1 MTFNDLSISESAI
14 ETTGVQSQPD
24 TLTGTAAENKL
35 VFDALPQLIVARF
48 NMLIT
53 QLQAQAA
60 AEQLGVTPFT
70 GMTATNLQDALEA
83 LQTNLTQAIAGVG
96 TGLAGSSGAASVGF
110 NSTEQITAATVQ
122 AAIEAVQQHLD
133 AFKTQMT
140 GSGGAAS
147 VGTAPISGLDATNV
161 QAALA
166 ELRDD
171 IQNIVSGIIPGGTIT
186 TNMLA
191 DGSVTAAKL
200 NVTGEDIP
208 TSTTDATSLSSQLSN
223 KVACAGE
230 PVPLGTNIL
239 TLAPGR
245 YSVDQ
250 VPNTEMA
257 NKMNLPVT
265 AWHCEIDVIAAI
277 NATGLVSNYKVII
290 VYPRLDV
297 VLPYINI
304 MNYEGNWTG
313 WTLIST
319 ATPPE
324 EYDIPFRSGW
334 QANGMKATYCK
345 SQEGICIVNCAA
357 YGTGTASDNFIATL
371 PEGFHPSGT
380 ICCAAHTYKDGV
392 RGIAEA
398 QINAYGD
405 IVIYSPIEFDYV
417 SFSCA
422 FVAGN

>member
-122 AAIEAVQQHLD
+122 AAIEAVQLHLD
-133 AFKTQMT
+133 AFKTQLT

-223 KVACAGE
+223 AIRKYVEIPSGTDLNSVVE
-230 PVPLGTNIL
+230 SGIYRLNGISSGFTNGPPSNNHGWGLMFVGGYQSDTVFQMMHVLGGDVWKRMLQSGSFWSEWTKL
-239 TLAPGR
+239 SDTTPPQE
-245 YSVDQ
+245 Y
-250 VPNTEMA
+250 
-257 NKMNLPVT
+257 NLPL
-265 AWHCEIDVIAAI
+265 A
-277 NATGLVSNYKVII
+277 
-290 VYPRLDV
+290 
-297 VLPYINI
+297 
-304 MNYEGNWTG
+304 EG
-313 WTLIST
+313 IST
-319 ATPPE
+319 
-324 EYDIPFRSGW
+324 YGKS
-334 QANGMKATYCK
+334 TYWK
-345 SQEGICIVNCAA
+345 TYNGICFI
-357 YGTGTASDNFIATL
+357 NFALNSTQPITNESVIATL
-371 PEGFHPSGT
+371 PVGFRPSVTVFAGS
-380 ICCAAHTYKDGV
+380 HGYL
-392 RGIAEA
+392 EA
-398 QINAYGD
+398 NTGARVAIDVELRINGS
-405 IVIYSPIEFDYV
+405 IVIWTEDPLSNIFGFIGFIAD
-417 SFSCA
+417 S
-422 FVAGN
+422 

>member
-110 NSTEQITAATVQ
+110 DSTEQITAATVQ

-133 AFKTQMT
+133 VFKTQMT

-208 TSTTDATSLSSQLSN
+208 TSTTDAISLSSQLSN
-223 KVACAGE
+223 KLGMPTEIEAGQDLNDYTSPGLYFCGE
-230 PVPLGTNIL
+230 FAQSVENIPPDSITGAFSL
-239 TLAPGR
+239 FVEKTGAYGNGVKQTFTEHNPGFTYIR
-245 YSVDQ
+245 LMSDTSMSHWSDWKQ
-250 VPNTEMA
+250 
-257 NKMNLPVT
+257 
-265 AWHCEIDVIAAI
+265 IA
-277 NATGLVSNYKVII
+277 
-290 VYPRLDV
+290 
-297 VLPYINI
+297 
-304 MNYEGNWTG
+304 
-313 WTLIST
+313 T

-324 EYDIPFRSGW
+324 GYVLPLASGFT
-334 QANGMKATYCK
+334 KLYCASYSK
-345 SQEGICIVNCAA
+345 TQEGMVTVTLWLAGSGAA
-357 YGTGTASDNFIATL
+357 NVETTIATL
-371 PEGFHPSGT
+371 PEGFRPAELFRADGIVDTGT
-380 ICCAAHTYKDGV
+380 ISSQEQC
-392 RGIAEA
+392 GIAV
-398 QINAYGD
+398 NAAGA
-405 IVIYSPIEFDYV
+405 IVVQSKIAWVYV
-417 SFSCA
+417 SGIFTFRA
-422 FVAGN
+422 AD